1 MLKFALSPKTQSTAP
16 VYSQLQ
22 RMFLMHA

>member
-16 VYSQLQ
+16 VYSQL
-22 RMFLMHA
+22 